1 MQKLPSS
8 SVASTMGIKNA
19 LTLLLLF
26 IVFLSSVNTAPILLH
41 GHADLNVLKVFI
53 LHHDSGRYIT
63 VDPDTGK
70 VTATSSVRGDTTQFR
85 PSASSRYES
94 VIPALNDHF
103 LSIIKEEN
111 STYYAVHNSEISD
124 QISSG
129 ISSGLETA
137 SGSGS
142 IDLEM
147 EPTKL
152 VFSKWQEQILNS
164 VTSVL
169 KIEGQECYLA
179 FEDTGEPVSDPCN
192 ISPLDS
198 RAAISI
204 R

>member
-19 LTLLLLF
+19 LILLLL
-26 IVFLSSVNTAPILLH
+26 FLSSVNTAPIIL
-41 GHADLNVLKVFI
+41 HADVGVLKVLI
-53 LHHDSGRYIT
+53 LHHESGRYIT

-70 VTATSSVRGDTTQFR
+70 VAATSSVRGDTTRFR
-85 PSASSRYES
+85 TFRRSSASVRFES
-94 VIPALNDHF
+94 VIPVLNDHF
-103 LSIIKEEN
+103 LSIIKEGN
-111 STYYAVHNSEISD
+111 ATYYAVHNSESPD
-124 QISSG
+124 Q

-142 IDLEM
+142 VGLEM

-152 VFSKWQEQILNS
+152 IFSKWQEQILNS
-164 VTSVL
+164 VTIVL

-179 FEDTGEPVSDPCN
+179 FEETGEPVSDPCN

-198 RAAISI
+198 RAALSI